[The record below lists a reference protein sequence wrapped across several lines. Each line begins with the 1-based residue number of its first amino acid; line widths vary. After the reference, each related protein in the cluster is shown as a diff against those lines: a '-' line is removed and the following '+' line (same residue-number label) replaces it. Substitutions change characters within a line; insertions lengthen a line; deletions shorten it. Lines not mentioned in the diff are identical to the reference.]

1 MVVLVFDP
9 SRGRKILMFESLF
22 YFESSTTAMLQREIL
37 SFFFFFLSIYNS
49 PALTFPKFW
58 IIGMCHTI
66 QFRPDF

>member
-37 SFFFFFLSIYNS
+37 SFFFFFFKYLQFSCLNVAKILDYRHV
-49 PALTFPKFW
+49 PH
-58 IIGMCHTI
+58 HTV
-66 QFRPDF
+66 

>member
-37 SFFFFFLSIYNS
+37 SFFFFFKYLKLSCRNV
-49 PALTFPKFW
+49 PK
-58 IIGMCHTI
+58 IMDYRHVPHHTV
-66 QFRPDF
+66 

>member
-37 SFFFFFLSIYNS
+37 LFFFFFFKYLQFSCLNV
-49 PALTFPKFW
+49 PK
-58 IIGMCHTI
+58 ILDYRHVPHHTV
-66 QFRPDF
+66 